1 MASDAAPKGLSL
13 LLKLSPEKAEKL
25 SLSAARSGR
34 SKTREALVRLEDSLE
49 SVADLASPGLRFPV
63 ETVGKK

>member
-1 MASDAAPKGLSL
+1 MAADVTTKGLSL

-25 SLSAARSGR
+25 AESAARSGR

-49 SVADLASPGLRFPV
+49 SVTDLASPGLRFPV
-63 ETVGKK
+63 IAASKE